1 MDEFKPLPQT
11 RILRAQG
18 VNLPRHRHRVSTAEN
33 QGLTLV
39 HFSAQPKPFWSHLPM
54 SPCLIDWGKIMHP
67 TYPTKCAYVE
77 LRSGRVLAPAEN
89 GRDYYTRADINER
102 RVREERHD
110 EVWRSEGGLQA
121 RAAVLVGQVMRDHPV
136 RRTRRVVVA
145 QVECKSKV

>member
-1 MDEFKPLPQT
+1 
-11 RILRAQG
+11 
-18 VNLPRHRHRVSTAEN
+18 
-33 QGLTLV
+33 
-39 HFSAQPKPFWSHLPM
+39 
-54 SPCLIDWGKIMHP
+54 MHP